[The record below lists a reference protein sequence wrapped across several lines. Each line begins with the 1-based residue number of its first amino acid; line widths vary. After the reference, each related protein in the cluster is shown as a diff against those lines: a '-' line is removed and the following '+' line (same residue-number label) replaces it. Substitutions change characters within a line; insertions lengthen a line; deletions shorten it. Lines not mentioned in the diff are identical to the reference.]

1 MNPSF
6 LQTLSELDLRSLV
19 ADYYVVFLVSIPIS
33 LLLYLYYSKHRHWLL
48 IDLGHH
54 KWLTK

>member
-1 MNPSF
+1 MNLTFSR
-6 LQTLSELDLRSLV
+6 TLSEIDWRSLV

-48 IDLGHH
+48 VDLGHH
-54 KWLTK
+54 QWLTK